1 MKKNKHNFDLD
12 NLVATFGFGF
22 SGSSLLNDIF
32 ISSGYIAPKNIR
44 ADELFY
50 NDKNFSWPRAIN
62 NEYSFIKRF
71 NLALRLIKTMIIRI
85 PLNVIQKTFI
95 YDKYLILKGRDNVL
109 HHSTSVNRSLWSY
122 LVSFYMI
129 TFKKNYNRDLFVNW
143 LSLKYK
149 WQVKYEK
156 NLLIDKGIPSD
167 KIIADWFFGINRSI
181 GIFVYRDPKMQYR
194 QIAEFYKSLGIAFP
208 SYSSFLNRLM
218 SDYQSISWILDSDYK
233 FFPVSF
239 DKILYD
245 ATYRERLEKQFR
257 QMNILKE
264 IHYDFSNS
272 IINNESLLLS
282 YEEATPTKES
292 IRLESVIEEYHKIF
306 ERKLDNCISVN

>member
-1 MKKNKHNFDLD
+1 
-12 NLVATFGFGF
+12 
-22 SGSSLLNDIF
+22 
-32 ISSGYIAPKNIR
+32 
-44 ADELFY
+44 
-50 NDKNFSWPRAIN
+50 
-62 NEYSFIKRF
+62 
-71 NLALRLIKTMIIRI
+71 
-85 PLNVIQKTFI
+85 
-95 YDKYLILKGRDNVL
+95 
-109 HHSTSVNRSLWSY
+109 
-122 LVSFYMI
+122 
-129 TFKKNYNRDLFVNW
+129 
-143 LSLKYK
+143 
-149 WQVKYEK
+149 
-156 NLLIDKGIPSD
+156 
-167 KIIADWFFGINRSI
+167 
-181 GIFVYRDPKMQYR
+181 
-194 QIAEFYKSLGIAFP
+194 
-208 SYSSFLNRLM
+208 M